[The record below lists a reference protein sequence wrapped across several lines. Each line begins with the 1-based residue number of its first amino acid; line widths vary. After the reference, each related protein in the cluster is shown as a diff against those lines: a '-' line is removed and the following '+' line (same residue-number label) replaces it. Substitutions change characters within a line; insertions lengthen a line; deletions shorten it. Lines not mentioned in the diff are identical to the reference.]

1 MFIIIILYSKIN
13 ILIHFSALF
22 YPILE
27 VTNEFLAAQAFIF
40 FTAGF
45 ETSSSTIS
53 NALYELA
60 LNPDIQDKLRKEI
73 KEFAAKND
81 GEWRYETIKEMEYLG
96 KVFQG
101 QY

>member
-1 MFIIIILYSKIN
+1 M
-13 ILIHFSALF
+13 
-22 YPILE
+22 
-27 VTNEFLAAQAFIF
+27 AAQAFIF
-40 FTAGF
+40 FVAGF

-60 LNPDIQDKLRKEI
+60 LNPDVQDKLRKEI

-81 GEWRYETIKEMEYLG
+81 GEWRYETIKEMESLG

-101 QY
+101 ELTIE

>member
-1 MFIIIILYSKIN
+1 MFIIIILYPKIN
-13 ILIHFSALF
+13 ILSISLF